1 MRVVLLVVLAE
12 RRRHRHDQRAVG
24 RERQHPVEHRPLERQ
39 KVRQLVL
46 RAKEVL
52 RGGAAD
58 GVGGEPHLPPG
69 GVADEEGR
77 GDGDGH
83 DGDDLLLMVV
93 VGGGWW
99 WFWRR
104 EEERKEKR

>member
-1 MRVVLLVVLAE
+1 M
-12 RRRHRHDQRAVG
+12 
-24 RERQHPVEHRPLERQ
+24 
-39 KVRQLVL
+39 RQLVL